1 MKAAYHS
8 LFFFSP
14 LLYHDK
20 EKEEENQPKPRGL
33 AFLVSSSPLLCSVS
47 ESPAGLYCFQTLIA

>member
-20 EKEEENQPKPRGL
+20 EKEENQPKPRGL